1 MLRIAVCDDDS
12 SSVEKISN
20 LINNN
25 CNIQNYQLEKFYSGE
40 DIIASDIKFDIV
52 ILDMEMNELDGIN
65 TAKIL
70 RQNQDDFI
78 LIFLTAYKEKIRN
91 AFEVDTFRFL
101 MKPLEYSNLI
111 NCINEAVYL
120 YNKASVVIIRNKN
133 DYVKVKVS
141 KIIYFEALEN
151 TNCVRMTDG
160 EMTTQISIGEYEEQ
174 LANCGFYRTHK
185 SYLVNFEYVSKILND
200 RIILDNDEAVKIS
213 RRKRS
218 DFVKKYHRYLRD
230 KLK

>member
-1 MLRIAVCDDDS
+1 MIKIAVCDDEIS
-12 SSVEKISN
+12 AVEKISN
-20 LINNN
+20 LIKNN
-25 CNIQNYQLEKFYSGE
+25 CNIQTYQLEKFYSGE
-40 DIIASDIKFDIV
+40 DIIASNIKFDII

-78 LIFLTAYKEKIRN
+78 LIFMTAYKEKIRN

-101 MKPLEYSNLI
+101 MKPLEYANLI
-111 NCINEAVYL
+111 DCINEAVNL

-141 KIIYFEALEN
+141 KIMCFEALEN
-151 TNCVRMTDG
+151 INCVRLADR
-160 EMTTQISIGEYEEQ
+160 EMTTQIPIGEYEEQ
-174 LANCGFYRTHK
+174 LGNCGFYRTHK
-185 SYLVNFEYVSKILND
+185 SYLVNFEYVSKITND
-200 RIILDNDEAVKIS
+200 RIILDNGEAVKIS

-218 DFVKKYHRYLRD
+218 DFVNKYHRYLRD